1 MLLHIVLCEDIL
13 YYMIKCFGPCSGILA
28 TRKVLEVEKSHFFL
42 QERENAF
49 PLILPPQS
57 MDSRIVFDNVTFG
70 YLPERKILNGLTL
83 DVKAGE
89 KTAIVGGSGSG

>member
-1 MLLHIVLCEDIL
+1 
-13 YYMIKCFGPCSGILA
+13 
-28 TRKVLEVEKSHFFL
+28 
-42 QERENAF
+42 
-49 PLILPPQS
+49 
-57 MDSRIVFDNVTFG
+57 MDSHIVFDNVTFG